1 MSFRSFK
8 TFNRT
13 LNDDEVID
21 FTNLPFKM
29 QVEDV
34 NSNFVQMYIF
44 LDTKGLTIRQ
54 KELLPL
60 LLDMWMDSPV
70 MKNGTLIDIETVVKR
85 RTKTLLHIGNSLGF
99 SGIKYTSD
107 IISIL
112 DLLTRVHFLSR
123 RILRH
128 CDGRGSVR
136 EEEDGGGR

>member
-1 MSFRSFK
+1 
-8 TFNRT
+8 
-13 LNDDEVID
+13 
-21 FTNLPFKM
+21 M

-99 SGIKYTSD
+99 SGI
-107 IISIL
+107 
-112 DLLTRVHFLSR
+112 
-123 RILRH
+123 
-128 CDGRGSVR
+128 
-136 EEEDGGGR
+136 

>member
-1 MSFRSFK
+1 
-8 TFNRT
+8 
-13 LNDDEVID
+13 
-21 FTNLPFKM
+21 M

-99 SGIKYTSD
+99 SGIKD
-107 IISIL
+107 A
-112 DLLTRVHFLSR
+112 VWP
-123 RILRH
+123 
-128 CDGRGSVR
+128 
-136 EEEDGGGR
+136 

>member
-99 SGIKYTSD
+99 SGIKDKSD
-107 IISIL
+107 IIFIL
-112 DLLTRVHFLSR
+112 ELLTRLHFLSR
-123 RILRH
+123 RIL
-128 CDGRGSVR
+128 
-136 EEEDGGGR
+136 

>member
-13 LNDDEVID
+13 LNDDEVIN

-99 SGIKYTSD
+99 SGI
-107 IISIL
+107 
-112 DLLTRVHFLSR
+112 
-123 RILRH
+123 
-128 CDGRGSVR
+128 
-136 EEEDGGGR
+136 

>member
-1 MSFRSFK
+1 MYFRSFK

-99 SGIKYTSD
+99 SGIKDTSD

-112 DLLTRVHFLSR
+112 DLLIRLHFLSR
-123 RILRH
+123 RIL
-128 CDGRGSVR
+128 
-136 EEEDGGGR
+136 